1 MSEIWEKLWKE
12 WEKSGDDTNISIE
25 KIDSS
30 EDSTNIYIEE
40 SASEI
45 NASHLGISSSKWN
58 PKPQPNWPS
67 FSVGSKINYQFRLNN
82 SGYLIVTEK
91 FASGEIYCIA
101 PSVLSPPFPVPWG
114 TLILP
119 KDKDDP
125 FVIQPPI
132 GYEEIIAVYSKE
144 EPQLDWLPQP
154 EDEPLELQTENLAS
168 LLNHVKK
175 NNCQLMR
182 YKYLITA

>member
-1 MSEIWEKLWKE
+1 MSEIWQALWG
-12 WEKSGDDTNISIE
+12 KSEDDTNIFIE
-25 KIDSS
+25 KTDSS
-30 EDSTNIYIEE
+30 EDSSNIYIEE

-45 NASHLGISSSKWN
+45 NASHLGISNNQWN
-58 PKPQPNWPS
+58 PNPQTNCPS
-67 FSVGSKINYQFRLNN
+67 FSVGSKINYKFRLNN

-101 PSVLSPPFPVPWG
+101 PSFLSPTFPVSWG

-125 FVIQPPI
+125 FVVQPPI
-132 GYEEIIAVYSKE
+132 GCEEIIAVFSQEK
-144 EPQLDWLPQP
+144 PQLDWLPKP
-154 EDEPLELQTENLAS
+154 EDEPLELQTEHLAS
-168 LLNHVKK
+168 LLNHVNK
-175 NNCQLMR
+175 NNCKLMR